1 MSDALHRSAAGIPYV
16 LTSLRPL
23 RSALALLVVVLGGAC
38 SEKLDGGGACPSLCP
53 EPSLEIETVELTP
66 VVLDTA
72 LARLTP
78 LGNEPLLLLTV
89 RGDTA
94 ETYAVIRFDTL
105 PPRAGRER
113 DTTTIAI
120 TQLDSAYLRLRID
133 TTTIIATAP
142 ITIDLYDVDT
152 TDVSDTATA
161 AVATLFRADRRIGG
175 ITLQPADLRDAE
187 LNRYRDSLRIPVDTA
202 YLRQRIADNGRA
214 RIGLAIRSTASAQ
227 LRIISN
233 ENVIPPTIN
242 YLATS
247 PDTSKIETV
256 RALPRSE
263 TPNDDRALNGQF
275 VDYTIIVR
283 PTAAGSAQDLIVG
296 GLPGRRSYLRFDL
309 PAAVV
314 DSATV
319 TRAELI
325 LTQRPN
331 PGSPSPND
339 TLQVRAAVVL
349 AGAAVTDP
357 ARAALITEGDGL
369 FPGTIDV
376 PPAIGGARTLDVTT
390 VLRAWRGRDPEDTP
404 RALVLALPFEGVTA
418 GEIRFFS
425 SEAADPATRPKL
437 RISYIPRVGFGL
449 P

>member
-1 MSDALHRSAAGIPYV
+1 MSAAIHRTAAGIQYV
-16 LTSLRPL
+16 LTTLRSL
-23 RSALALLVVVLGGAC
+23 RSALALLVVAVGAAC

-66 VVLDTA
+66 VTLDTA

-78 LGNEPLLLLTV
+78 LGNEALLLLTA

-120 TQLDSAYLRLRID
+120 TKLDSAYLRMRLD

-152 TDVSDTATA
+152 SGVSDTATA
-161 AVATLFRADRRIGG
+161 AVALLFRPDRRIGG

-187 LNRYRDSLRIPVDTA
+187 LNRYRDSLRIPIDTA
-202 YLRQRIADNGRA
+202 FLRQRIADNGRA
-214 RIGLAIRSTASAQ
+214 RIGLAIRSTAAAQ

-233 ENVIPPTIN
+233 ENAIFPTIN

-256 RALPRSE
+256 RASPTSE
-263 TPNDDRALNGQF
+263 TPNAERSLNGQF

-283 PTAAGSAQDLIVG
+283 PTPAGSPQDIIVG
-296 GLPGRRSYLRFDL
+296 GLPGRRTYLRFDL
-309 PAAVV
+309 PAEIV

-331 PGSPSPND
+331 PGSPSPDD
-339 TLQVRAAVVL
+339 TLQVRATVVL
-349 AGAAVTDP
+349 AGVAVTDP

-376 PPAIGGARTLDVTT
+376 PPAASGERTLDVTT
-390 VLRAWRGRDPEDTP
+390 VLRAWRGLDPEDTP
-404 RALVLALPFEGVTA
+404 RALVLAIPFEGVTA
-418 GEIRFFS
+418 GELRFFS
-425 SEAADPATRPKL
+425 SEAVDPATRPRL

>member
-1 MSDALHRSAAGIPYV
+1 MSDAIHRSAAGISYV
-16 LTSLRPL
+16 PITLRSL
-23 RSALALLVVVLGGAC
+23 RSALALLVVVFGAAC

-53 EPSLEIETVELTP
+53 EPNLEIETVELTP

-78 LGNEPLLLLTV
+78 LGNEPLLLLTT

-120 TQLDSAYLRLRID
+120 TKLDSAYLRMRLD
-133 TTTIIATAP
+133 TTSIIATAP
-142 ITIDLYDVDT
+142 ITIDVYDVDT
-152 TDVSDTATA
+152 TDVADTATA
-161 AVATLFRADRRIGG
+161 PIAALFHAGRRIGG
-175 ITLQPADLRDAE
+175 ITLQPADLRDPE
-187 LNRYRDSLRIPVDTA
+187 LNRYRDSLRIPIDTA
-202 YLRQRIADNGRA
+202 FLRQRIVENGRA
-214 RIGLAIRSTASAQ
+214 RVGLAIRSTASAQ
-227 LRIISN
+227 LRIVSN
-233 ENVIPPTIN
+233 ENSIFPTIN

-256 RALPRSE
+256 RASPTSE
-263 TPNDDRALNGQF
+263 TPNADRSLNGQF
-275 VDYTIIVR
+275 IDYTIIVT
-283 PTAAGSAQDLIVG
+283 PTSSGSPQDIIVG
-296 GLPGRRSYLRFDL
+296 GLPGRRTYLRFEL
-309 PAAVV
+309 PAEIV

-331 PGSPSPND
+331 PGSPSPGD

-349 AGAAVTDP
+349 AGVAVTDV

-376 PPAIGGARTLDVTT
+376 PPEAGGTRTLDVTI
-390 VLRAWRGRDPEDTP
+390 VLRAWRGLDAEDTP
-404 RALVLALPFEGVTA
+404 RALVLSMPFEGVTA
-418 GEIRFFS
+418 GEVRFFS
-425 SEAADPATRPKL
+425 SEAADPATRPRL